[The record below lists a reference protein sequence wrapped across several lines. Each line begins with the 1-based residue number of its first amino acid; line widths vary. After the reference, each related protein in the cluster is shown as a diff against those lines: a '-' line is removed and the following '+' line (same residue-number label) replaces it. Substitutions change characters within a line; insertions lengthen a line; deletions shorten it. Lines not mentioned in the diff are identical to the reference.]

1 MYRIYL
7 TLLLCLLMTSPMLS
21 QTLPDVPRYG
31 DLTYEKVEG
40 KWCDIDVNGLQL
52 WDTLAKED
60 FVKKF
65 GVPTMCHNEDGR
77 FDSPVEPKHRMYYYD
92 STFFE
97 TYDDEFRGFF
107 ISSPDF
113 KVLTRYYSN
122 GLGVGDHISVL
133 KDFKDGILCIRG
145 KNWYQLQDQGDGYF
159 CFRTDDAGYIISID
173 YSFPC

>member
-1 MYRIYL
+1 
-7 TLLLCLLMTSPMLS
+7 MTSPMLS